1 MFVAVYAL
9 VAMYSMT
16 DLQRILGLTRSQLRW
31 RLAALAK
38 VDGLLDNQV
47 NIGTKGRKEYSSA
60 VLEMLR
66 EMDELVSHA
75 GQEIDAAAEEIAKG
89 IRGEGAPVNSQDM
102 KVLDREAEGEGIRI
116 VDPLVAMVLEEKEKR
131 IEEKN
136 AQILQL
142 ESEVQYLRRRVD
154 ELMPL
159 ALPKP
164 RRRWWPFSRDHVM
177 N

>member
-1 MFVAVYAL
+1 M
-9 VAMYSMT
+9 
-16 DLQRILGLTRSQLRW
+16 
-31 RLAALAK
+31 AK

-47 NIGTKGRKEYSSA
+47 DIGAKGRKEYSSG

-75 GQEIDAAAEEIAKG
+75 GQDIDVAAEEIGKKV
-89 IRGEGAPVNSQDM
+89 RGERTPDGGQDARAVN
-102 KVLDREAEGEGIRI
+102 RESDEEAIRM
-116 VDPLVAMVLEEKEKR
+116 VDPLVALVMEEKEKR

-154 ELMPL
+154 KLMPL
-159 ALPKP
+159 ALPRP
-164 RRRWWPFSRDHVM
+164 RHRWWPFGRARVL

>member
-1 MFVAVYAL
+1 MPGAMYAL

-16 DLQRILGLTRSQLRW
+16 DLQRILGLTRSQVRW

-47 NIGTKGRKEYSSA
+47 DIGPKGRKEYSSG

-75 GQEIDAAAEEIAKG
+75 GQDVDAAAEEIGKKVRRERTPAD
-89 IRGEGAPVNSQDM
+89 SQDM
-102 KVLDREAEGEGIRI
+102 KAIDRKAEGEGIRLI
-116 VDPLVAMVLEEKEKR
+116 DPLVAMVLEEKDER

-164 RRRWWPFSRDHVM
+164 RRRWWPFSRVRVM

>member
-1 MFVAVYAL
+1 
-9 VAMYSMT
+9 MT
-16 DLQRILGLTRSQLRW
+16 DLQRILGLTRSQIRW

-47 NIGTKGRKEYSSA
+47 DIGAKGRKEYSSG

-75 GQEIDAAAEEIAKG
+75 GQDIDTAAEEIARKV
-89 IRGEGAPVNSQDM
+89 RGERTPDVSQDTITT
-102 KVLDREAEGEGIRI
+102 DRESDEEAIRM
-116 VDPLVAMVLEEKEKR
+116 VDPLVALVMEEKEKR

-142 ESEVQYLRRRVD
+142 KSEVQYLRRRVD

-164 RRRWWPFSRDHVM
+164 RRHWWPFSRAHVM